1 MKRASVVLLA
11 LALAACEA
19 IGVGGHATADSIAS
33 LNTQLNEARATS
45 AQQDSLLSDFK
56 ATTELVGQIDSVLT
70 KVRGLKTSVP
80 LTVSAKDSSVDPRA
94 AYRATLLKK
103 LEEVTRLLAANR
115 RRVNELAAENKAQGG
130 KIAEYQETIA
140 SLEGVVANQKV
151 QIEQL
156 SAQIDSLSRSN
167 TELAAANS
175 AAHDTVNTLRRSNN
189 TVYYVVG
196 TKKDLMQRGIVVE
209 EGSKFLFFGHKALV
223 PARSLDPTAF
233 TSLDKSVTTDIPLPP
248 AGGKYRIVSRQDP
261 ALVQIQQEQ
270 DSAQSGTLHI
280 TSPDQFWAPSK
291 FLIVVT
297 G

>member
-1 MKRASVVLLA
+1 MKRASAVLLA
-11 LALAACEA
+11 LMLAACEA
-19 IGVGGHATADSIAS
+19 IGVGGHSAADSIAS
-33 LNTQLNEARATS
+33 LNTQLAQAQATT

-80 LTVSAKDSSVDPRA
+80 LTVTGNDSSADPRA

-115 RRVNELAAENKAQGG
+115 RRVNQLASENKAQGG
-130 KIAEYQETIA
+130 KLAEYEQTVA

-156 SAQIDSLSRSN
+156 SAQIDSLSQAN
-167 TELAAANS
+167 TQLAAAN
-175 AAHDTVNTLRRSNN
+175 AATHDTVNDLRRTNN

-196 TKKDLMQRGIVVE
+196 SKKDLMKRGIVVE

-223 PARSLDPTAF
+223 PARSLDPSAF
-233 TSLDKSVTTDIPLPP
+233 TSLDKTVTTEIPLPP

-261 ALVQIQQEQ
+261 ALVEIQQEG
-270 DSAQSGTLHI
+270 DSAQSGSLHI
-280 TSPDQFWAPSK
+280 TSPDQFWAPSR